1 MEAAAL
7 VAIALSNGEG
17 QPPDWQD
24 FVGIVLLLLINS
36 SIGFYEE
43 RSAGNAVKALME
55 SLAPKAKCRRD
66 GKWSEIDSA
75 DLVPGDIISFKIG
88 DIVPAD
94 CRLFDAINV
103 SIDQAG
109 LTGESLPQE
118 KHLGDQCFSS
128 SICKHGEA
136 EGVVIA
142 TGANTFFGRAA
153 TLVGADDDST
163 GHLQK
168 ILAQIGLFCMV
179 SIGIFVL
186 LEILILYPA
195 FKYSYRRGLNNI
207 LVLLIGG
214 IPIAMP
220 TVLSVTLAVGAQQL
234 AKYKAIVTRI
244 TAIEELA
251 GVTIL
256 CSDKTGTVS
265 LQIVLF

>member
-1 MEAAAL
+1 MN
-7 VAIALSNGEG
+7 S
-17 QPPDWQD
+17 
-24 FVGIVLLLLINS
+24 IVLLLLVNS

-75 DLVPGDIISFKIG
+75 ELVPGDVVSFKIG

-94 CRLFDAINV
+94 CRLYDAINV

-109 LTGESLPQE
+109 LTGESLPQN
-118 KHLGDQCFSS
+118 KHVGDQCFSS
-128 SICKHGEA
+128 SICKQGEA

-142 TGANTFFGRAA
+142 TGVNTFFGRAA

-168 ILAQIGLFCMV
+168 ILAYIGLFCLV
-179 SIGIFVL
+179 SIGIFVA
-186 LEILILYPA
+186 LELIILYGA
-195 FKYSYRRGLNNI
+195 YRYRYRRGMDNI

-234 AKYKAIVTRI
+234 AKYQAIVTRI

-265 LQIVLF
+265 NTFLLTFLSTEEFADHSFDRHTVNRPRY